1 VNPSQMERLRDAV
14 LAPYIQLATTLIGR
28 PRRCG
33 GNMFRHQM
41 DTLGILIDYGYVDPV
56 LLKAAIIH
64 DLIEDEPTFRVEEI
78 TCLPDGEAVLSLV
91 REVSKD
97 PAETKADF
105 LNRIRHR
112 GSSLA
117 KVLKVAD
124 RLSNMIGLGLVNDI
138 NFIKRYILETALYV
152 YPIAD
157 EVNENMARELRDLIS
172 SRMDLLMHR
181 PLGSTQPSPSSPS
194 LSPSDADE

>member
-1 VNPSQMERLRDAV
+1 VNPTQMERLRDAQ

-28 PRRCG
+28 PRQCG

-64 DLIEDEPTFRVEEI
+64 DLIEDEPDFRIEEI
-78 TCLPDGEAVLSLV
+78 TSLADGAAVLALV
-91 REVSKD
+91 REVSRS
-97 PAETKADF
+97 ATESKADF
-105 LNRIRHR
+105 LTRIRRR
-112 GSSLA
+112 GSVHA

-138 NFIKRYILETALYV
+138 QFLKRYILETALYV

-172 SRMDLLMHR
+172 SRMDLLVQR
-181 PLGSTQPSPSSPS
+181 PLLTPPRE
-194 LSPSDADE
+194 LLTDE